1 MVAST
6 RKFAS
11 TALAAIGL
19 SAGLAGVAKADVL
32 NVSNLGF
39 NQFNVPFTGP
49 KELFQDAKPTGWS
62 IGPGG
67 QNSNL
72 IGVGIQGSET
82 INSGVYD
89 VYPGPHGF
97 SNTVPGGVNFYQAD
111 GNPKYE
117 STIFT
122 TVSGLTAGNTYTL
135 QFQQAAGQ
143 QTNFSGDT
151 TEQWKVFL
159 GVGGIGTDCSNV
171 TTCSLT
177 GTDHNFEADSTVM
190 MTPSM
195 SNTDWNNVNLS
206 FTPTADDITNGS
218 ATLTFLAWGNGGATA
233 NEPPTVFL
241 EGVNTPPIPEPAT
254 LTLLGV
260 GVLGLAGLARRR
272 GKR

>member
-1 MVAST
+1 MRDRNNGGIYSQIRVGRARGNRT
-6 RKFAS
+6 
-11 TALAAIGL
+11 LG
-19 SAGLAGVAKADVL
+19 GVGQRSQGGRAERHEPR
-32 NVSNLGF
+32 F

-97 SNTVPGGVNFYQAD
+97 SNTVPGGINFYQAD

-122 TVSGLTAGNTYTL
+122 TVSGLTAGKTYTL

-143 QTNFSGDT
+143 QTQTFRGDT

-177 GTDHNFEADSTVM
+177 GTDHNIEADSTVM

-195 SNTDWNNVNLS
+195 SNIRLEQRQPV
-206 FTPTADDITNGS
+206 IH
-218 ATLTFLAWGNGGATA
+218 A
-233 NEPPTVFL
+233 NS
-241 EGVNTPPIPEPAT
+241 
-254 LTLLGV
+254 
-260 GVLGLAGLARRR
+260 R
-272 GKR
+272 